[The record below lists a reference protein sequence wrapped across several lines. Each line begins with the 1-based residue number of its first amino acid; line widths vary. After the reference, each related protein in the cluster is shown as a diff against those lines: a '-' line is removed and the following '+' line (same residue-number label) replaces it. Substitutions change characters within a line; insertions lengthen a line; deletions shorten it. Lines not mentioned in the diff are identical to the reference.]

1 MASTTRTRA
10 SSCQCEAIRGAITS
24 FIEDVN
30 LIPSDINT
38 RAKEFAANFLAKAME
53 TVDMFDKFCSLL
65 ENEIESI
72 FLSVPKRIRSHTVKR
87 TQLWSAFH
95 VKTEE
100 MSKLW
105 INELK
110 LKESSSEGPHVNFFI
125 QSINQSLFGEKLK
138 RFMAQECPL
147 PVKGESND
155 QLPKLTKD
163 ELNAMQ
169 YVGGYVPHKLLK
181 KYEKRS
187 GTKYS
192 QFIECLGNMAV
203 VNEESSQD
211 LLSYTKCWMEK
222 VNRGA
227 LFPLNDRSFCL
238 FVEMEKITK
247 SVLPTYVI
255 GKGTMEYRYANAG

>member
-1 MASTTRTRA
+1 MASTSISTSA
-10 SSCQCEAIRGAITS
+10 SCEVIRGAITS

-38 RAKEFAANFLAKAME
+38 RAKELKEFAAHFLTNLTKEME
-53 TVDMFDKFCSLL
+53 TADMFDQFCFLL

-72 FLSVPKRIRSHTVKR
+72 FLSVSKRIRSHTVKR

-95 VKTEE
+95 VKREE

-105 INELK
+105 INKLK
-110 LKESSSEGPHVNFFI
+110 LEESSREGPHVNFFI

-138 RFMAQECPL
+138 RFMTQECPL
-147 PVKGESND
+147 PVNGEPND

-163 ELNAMQ
+163 ELNAMH

-203 VNEESSQD
+203 VNEESSQIY
-211 LLSYTKCWMEK
+211 SRT
-222 VNRGA
+222 
-227 LFPLNDRSFCL
+227 LNVGWR
-238 FVEMEKITK
+238 K
-247 SVLPTYVI
+247 
-255 GKGTMEYRYANAG
+255 